1 MEKIGSVTLMSLL
14 WSIILWISICTNYVT
29 MLSIVYY
36 INIIIK
42 YGHSTEISKEEYN
55 EIMFSSKKYLNNYH
69 FFIGRKTL
77 SRNEF

>member
-1 MEKIGSVTLMSLL
+1 
-14 WSIILWISICTNYVT
+14 

-69 FFIGRKTL
+69 FFIGRKAL
-77 SRNEF
+77 SRNEC